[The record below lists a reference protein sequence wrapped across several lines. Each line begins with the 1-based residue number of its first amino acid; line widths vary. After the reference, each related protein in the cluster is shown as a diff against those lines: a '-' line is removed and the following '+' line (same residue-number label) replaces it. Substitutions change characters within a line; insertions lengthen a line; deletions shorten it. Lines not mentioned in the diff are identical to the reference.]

1 MPLLPEPCHI
11 CWVFWSQGC
20 ASHGTYRWLQITSP
34 VFSIKFSET
43 WMHLFI
49 GPGEGKT
56 STTNAALCTLLCPAV
71 FRPRTIKTMI
81 KVDTRSNLAVTDR
94 PYPNLLSGLLAS
106 AVVEDSVS
114 YLLSPLQSWRERI
127 DDFSLSTSHIIFPWW
142 APCFEVLLAGRHFA
156 KKNVEWKALKVGYGW
171 IINVSELGEQ

>member
-1 MPLLPEPCHI
+1 
-11 CWVFWSQGC
+11 
-20 ASHGTYRWLQITSP
+20 
-34 VFSIKFSET
+34 
-43 WMHLFI
+43 MHLFI

-94 PYPNLLSGLLAS
+94 PYPNLPSGLLAS

-114 YLLSPLQSWRERI
+114 YLLSPLQS
-127 DDFSLSTSHIIFPWW
+127 
-142 APCFEVLLAGRHFA
+142 
-156 KKNVEWKALKVGYGW
+156 
-171 IINVSELGEQ
+171 